1 MAITSDSVREI
12 LKGLWRLLGPA
23 RSLYSPDQME
33 TPMKLTLF
41 VVIVGISLFSRTAQL
56 NAQVRTDYD
65 HSATF
70 ANYKTYSWLKVQA
83 GDSLWNDLLQQDV
96 DAQLAYKGWTKS
108 ESGADAMVS
117 AFRGT
122 QNEQTLQTFYDGFG
136 GRWRWRGFNGGDG
149 LATTTTEV
157 TKVGNVVVD
166 IFDVKSQTLLW
177 RGKDSDDLSS
187 NVDKNVQKLEKD
199 IDNMFKQF
207 PPKQAPFVAGEWRVE
222 PSRGTTPRSS
232 IVLRGRILF
241 SLLGPNGFEM
251 QTDPSPAHLRF
262 QIVVLRA
269 RHFRGRA
276 ASI

>member
-12 LKGLWRLLGPA
+12 LKELWRHLGLA
-23 RSLYSPDQME
+23 RSLYSPDQEE

-41 VVIVGISLFSRTAQL
+41 VLILGISLFSSTAQL

-65 HSATF
+65 HSVTF

-83 GDSLWNDLLQQDV
+83 GDSLWNDRLQQNV
-96 DAQLAYKGWTKS
+96 DAQLASKGWTKN
-108 ESGADAMVS
+108 ESGGDAMVS

-136 GRWRWRGFNGGDG
+136 GGWRWRGFGGGDG

-166 IFDVKSQTLLW
+166 IFDSKSQNLFW

-187 NVDKNVQKLEKD
+187 NADKNVQKLEKD

-207 PPKQAPFVAGEWRVE
+207 PPR
-222 PSRGTTPRSS
+222 
-232 IVLRGRILF
+232 
-241 SLLGPNGFEM
+241 
-251 QTDPSPAHLRF
+251 
-262 QIVVLRA
+262 
-269 RHFRGRA
+269 
-276 ASI
+276 